1 MISISDANEFFILC
15 DIMWDIILLIAG
27 AVLGVI
33 AMKIDDF
40 IKRRGV
46 LKRSKESLSKIPKYN
61 PLKDNI
67 IVLRQWNS
75 HDTLEESNTIISYNE
90 KRVYNLI
97 YPSISCRFIS
107 NPSEWE
113 ELYSKELIKEEKR
126 TGKISYITALS
137 LDHKDTKK
145 GNKLEIEVST
155 CDYIAHNVNSKY
167 LSKYPNDWER
177 IKQVLV
183 QGDLNDYFDC
193 SMPGNVFVNFIIIN
207 GQTNNV
213 LAIKRS
219 RQELNARNVWGLS
232 GFETMNDI
240 SNAPAGSEELKLQGI
255 VYRGL
260 SEELAI
266 SREEVSKI
274 AISSLSFV
282 KHLGVMIAAL
292 VRLDLEGNNESND
305 TLKTMTEGTFIQRVL
320 SKSESRY
327 EHEDLRWMPID
338 LKEMKRY
345 IDNETGFYK
354 EIIQAYDNDGAK
366 WINYAKMQMYQIWYN
381 HDSIDLDLK

>member
-1 MISISDANEFFILC
+1 
-15 DIMWDIILLIAG
+15 MWDILLLIAG
-27 AVLGVI
+27 AILGV
-33 AMKIDDF
+33 AATKIDDY
-40 IKRRGV
+40 IKRRIIM
-46 LKRSKESLSKIPKYN
+46 KRNEDSLSKIPDYN

-75 HDTLEESNTIISYNE
+75 QDTLEESNTIISYNE
-90 KRVYNLI
+90 KRAYDLTA
-97 YPSISCRFIS
+97 PSIRCPFIS
-107 NPSEWE
+107 NPSEWKD
-113 ELYSKELIKEEKR
+113 LYLKELIKEEKR
-126 TGKISYITALS
+126 TGRVSYITALS

-145 GNKLEIEVST
+145 GKKLEIEVST

-167 LSKYPNDWER
+167 LGNHPNDWES
-177 IKQVLV
+177 IKQVLI
-183 QGDLNDYFDC
+183 QGDLNEYFDY

-219 RQELNARNVWGLS
+219 SQELNARNIWGLS

-240 SNAPAGSEELKLQGI
+240 SNAPTGSEELKLHGI

-266 SREEVSKI
+266 SRKEVTKI

-282 KHLGVMIAAL
+282 KHLGVMITAL
-292 VRLDLEGNNESND
+292 VRLDLKGINTKENINTANS
-305 TLKTMTEGTFIQRVL
+305 MTEGDFIERVL

-327 EHEDLRWMPID
+327 EHNDLRWLPIY
-338 LKEMKRY
+338 LKEMKSY

-354 EIIQAYDNDGAK
+354 EILQKYDSSGAK
-366 WINYAKMQMYQIWYN
+366 WISYAKLQMYQIWYN
-381 HDSIDLDLK
+381 HDSIDVDL